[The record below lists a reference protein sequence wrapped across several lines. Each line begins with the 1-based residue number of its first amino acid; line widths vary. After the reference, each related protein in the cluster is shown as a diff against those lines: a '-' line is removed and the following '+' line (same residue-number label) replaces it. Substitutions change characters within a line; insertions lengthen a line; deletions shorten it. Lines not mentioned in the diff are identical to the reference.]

1 MLNIASRGELA
12 QHNSV
17 SRTVQLA
24 TRITHDYNFD
34 TFLFFLAQ
42 FCHILISP
50 NYIIQEKYNV
60 YLLTKIIVPHLHEKM
75 AVQPHALK
83 TAYFDGFRVSFQSR
97 SSRIRRRFHNSPT
110 RPRVASYL
118 SAVKMAVQLQRSHTH
133 YASFEFHS
141 SCRSRIRRRFHR
153 FDY

>member
-42 FCHILISP
+42 FCHILTSP
-50 NYIIQEKYNV
+50 NYII
-60 YLLTKIIVPHLHEKM
+60 
-75 AVQPHALK
+75 
-83 TAYFDGFRVSFQSR
+83 
-97 SSRIRRRFHNSPT
+97 
-110 RPRVASYL
+110 
-118 SAVKMAVQLQRSHTH
+118 
-133 YASFEFHS
+133 
-141 SCRSRIRRRFHR
+141 
-153 FDY
+153 